1 MLARPPVPEQVVVVV
16 GASGFGRE
24 SLDVLDALVRDGAP
38 IEIRGVVDDNP
49 HPDDRARLQARGV
62 AYLGPIESGLLTAV
76 GSLSYVLGIGSPAVR
91 RRLVERGDAAG
102 LTAYTAVHPSAVIG
116 TQPAIGPGSV
126 VCARAVVST
135 NVTLG
140 RHTHINPNAT
150 IGHDSVLEDFV
161 SVNPGAVVSGAVTI
175 GTGSLVGASAT
186 ILQNLVIGSGVTV
199 GAGAVVTRDVP
210 DGVIVKG
217 VPGRW

>member
-1 MLARPPVPEQVVVVV
+1 MPEQVVVV

-49 HPDDRARLQARGV
+49 HPDDRARLEARGV
-62 AYLGPIESGLLTAV
+62 AYLGTIEAGLLAA
-76 GSLSYVLGIGSPAVR
+76 GSLSYVLGIGSPTVR
-91 RRLVERGDAAG
+91 RRLVERCDAAG
-102 LTAYTAVHPSAVIG
+102 LTAYTAVHPSAAIG
-116 TQPAIGPGSV
+116 TQPAIAPGSV

-161 SVNPGAVVSGAVTI
+161 SMNPGAVVSGAVTI
-175 GTGSLVGASAT
+175 GTGTLVGASAT

>member
-1 MLARPPVPEQVVVVV
+1 MPEQVVVVV

-91 RRLVERGDAAG
+91 RRLVERCDAAG

-140 RHTHINPNAT
+140 RHTHISPNAT

-175 GTGSLVGASAT
+175 GAGTLVGASAT

>member
-1 MLARPPVPEQVVVVV
+1 MPEQVVVVV

>member
-1 MLARPPVPEQVVVVV
+1 MPEQVVVV

-24 SLDVLDALVRDGAP
+24 SLDVVDALVRDGAP
-38 IEIRGVVDDNP
+38 IEIRGVVDDAP

-62 AYLGPIESGLLTAV
+62 AYLGPIESGLLTAG

-91 RRLVERGDAAG
+91 RRLVERCDAAG
-102 LTAYTAVHPSAVIG
+102 LTAYTAVHPSAAIG